1 MEKEEP
7 YVLRILAVSEC
18 FHNLYMN
25 NNIILLKISL
35 MQFIQPVTDKLQYSG
50 VMK

>member
-1 MEKEEP
+1 MEKEKP

-18 FHNLYMN
+18 FHNLHMN
-25 NNIILLKISL
+25 NNIIILKISL